1 MSKRLF
7 RPHCRLGIH
16 YTAAGILFLSVLF
29 SVTSF
34 GSEQTLVTSMD
45 VQDGSNRNARKSQIR
60 VSQLA
65 GQTNEMLAEY
75 RVASQQL
82 DRLKTY
88 NNHVSLLIQDQTDE
102 MQSMQQQLEDF
113 AVVEQEIVPLML
125 DMIDSLEQFIALDVP
140 FQLEERQGRV
150 GRLRQLMGQADITV
164 SEKYRQIMDAYQLET
179 NFGRNIEAYKG
190 FLELD
195 GVRRQVD
202 FLRVGRV
209 LLAYQTE
216 DREHTGFWN
225 KADGQW
231 GQLPDSFRADITR
244 GMRIARKQSA
254 PDLLSLPVSA
264 AGAMR

>member
-1 MSKRLF
+1 MSRKLSRADG
-7 RPHCRLGIH
+7 RTGA
-16 YTAAGILFLSVLF
+16 YKKVAAILFLSAVV
-29 SVTSF
+29 STPSF
-34 GSEQTLVTSMD
+34 GSEQTLVASLT
-45 VQDGSNRNARKSQIR
+45 VQNDSDRNARKSQIR

-65 GQTNEMLAEY
+65 DQTSEMRAEF

-82 DRLKTY
+82 DRLESY
-88 NNHVSLLIQDQTDE
+88 NEHVSKLIQDQNKE

-125 DMIDSLEQFIALDVP
+125 DMIDSLRQFIALDIP
-140 FQLEERQGRV
+140 FQLEERQDRV
-150 GRLRQLMGQADITV
+150 DRLQQLMSQANVSV

-179 NFGRNIEAYKG
+179 NFGRDIEAYKG

-195 GVRRQVD
+195 GARRQVD
-202 FLRVGRV
+202 FLRVGRI

-225 KADGQW
+225 KEAGQW
-231 GQLPDSFRADITR
+231 EEVPDRFRAEITR
-244 GMRIARKQSA
+244 GMRIARKQAA

-264 AGAMR
+264 AGAVR